1 MTGLHQSGPNQSDIA
16 LDHAVNYTGIPHM
29 HNGTGIPHIHNG
41 TAIPHIHDGR
51 GISHTH
57 NGTGIP
63 REMQFTEDSLVSV
76 LAYSVMFIIASVG
89 NLTVFITLFRR

>member
-1 MTGLHQSGPNQSDIA
+1 MTEWHGINHIDMDVATQVPKVLSGPGIPPDLNA
-16 LDHAVNYTGIPHM
+16 TGIPRDL
-29 HNGTGIPHIHNG
+29 NDSGIPD
-41 TAIPHIHDGR
+41 A
-51 GISHTH
+51 H

-76 LAYSVMFIIASVG
+76 LAYSVMFVIASVG